1 MAVCTVPDKGLID
14 GLLLALVV
22 VGSLDVDSDKEDLLL
37 SCLCRGEVLLE
48 VGKFEVDI
56 RLN

>member
-1 MAVCTVPDKGLID
+1 MAFCTVPDKGLID

-22 VGSLDVDSDKEDLLL
+22 VGSLDVGSDKEDLLL

-48 VGKFEVDI
+48 AGKFEVDI